1 MSGAILRSEQPTA
14 VHGKVHGH
22 VHGHGRVVFRENGG
36 VTRLADLYQ
45 HDPVRVLFPATPL
58 AELTEALQ
66 AAVVTTSGGLVGG
79 DVIEIEVN
87 VGGGARALIMPQ
99 AAEKV
104 YRSNGGDVRIDVR
117 LNIADGGWL
126 EWLPQE
132 TIVFDAARLR
142 RLTTVEFTG
151 GGRFLAGEILAFG
164 RRASGEKLSRGLIRE
179 AWEVR
184 REGRLIWADA
194 LHMEGDIG
202 NILNH
207 PAAFDGAAAQATAVY
222 GGLDAENLLDA
233 ASAMLTDPPG
243 GVRAAAGLVNG
254 LLVARWLAE
263 DGLRLRL
270 SFAAFWAAFRAE
282 AAGLAFKLPR
292 LWYI

>member
-1 MSGAILRSEQPTA
+1 MSGAILRSDRAAST
-14 VHGKVHGH
+14 HGKVHGKGL
-22 VHGHGRVVFRENGG
+22 VAFREDGG

-58 AELTEALQ
+58 GEPVQ
-66 AAVVTTSGGLVGG
+66 AAIVTTSGGLVGG
-79 DVIEIEVN
+79 DVIEIDVD
-87 VGGGARALIMPQ
+87 VGSDARALLMPQ

-104 YRSNGGDVRIDVR
+104 YRSDGGCVHIDVR
-117 LNIADGGWL
+117 LNVGDGGWL

-142 RLTTVEFTG
+142 RSTVVEFTG

-164 RRASGEKLSRGLIRE
+164 RRASGETISRGLIRD

-184 REGRLIWADA
+184 RDGRLIWADA
-194 LHMEGDIG
+194 LHIDGDIG
-202 NILNH
+202 GILAH
-207 PAAFDGAAAQATAVY
+207 PAAFNAAAAQATAVY
-222 GGLDAENLLDA
+222 GGPDAENMLA
-233 ASAMLTDPPG
+233 AARAALASPPP

-254 LLVARWLAE
+254 LLVGRWLAE
-263 DGLRLRL
+263 DGLRLRE
-270 SFAAFWAAFRAE
+270 SFASFWTALRNS
-282 AAGLAFKLPR
+282 AAGLARRLPR

>member
-1 MSGAILRSEQPTA
+1 MSGAILRSERA
-14 VHGKVHGH
+14 ASLHGKVNGK
-22 VHGHGRVVFRENGG
+22 GRIAFASTGG

-45 HDPVRVLFPATPL
+45 QDPVRVLFPAAPSAEPL
-58 AELTEALQ
+58 H

-79 DVIEIEVN
+79 DVIEIDVD
-87 VGGGARALIMPQ
+87 VGRGARALVMPQ

-104 YRSNGGDVRIDVR
+104 YRSNEDCVHIDVR
-117 LNIADGGWL
+117 LNVGDGGWL

-164 RRASGEKLSRGLIRE
+164 RRASGEKLCRGLVRD

-184 REGRLIWADA
+184 QDGRLIWADA
-194 LHMEGDIG
+194 LHMDGDIG
-202 NILNH
+202 EILDH
-207 PAAFDGAAAQATAVY
+207 PAAFDGAAAQAIAVY
-222 GGLDAENLLDA
+222 GGRDAENMLDTARALLA
-233 ASAMLTDPPG
+233 KPPG
-243 GVRAAAGLVNG
+243 GVRAAAGMVNG
-254 LLVARWLAE
+254 LLVARWLGE
-263 DGLRLRL
+263 DGLRLGE
-270 SFAAFWAAFRAE
+270 SFAGFWAAFRNS
-282 AAGLAFKLPR
+282 AAGLARRLPR